1 MFYKILPAGLWAD
14 EIHYQLGVNVANP
27 NGAYTQGLNY
37 VELKHLCPLLHRGS
51 LIAEVEPKG
60 KIVNAAYYDMY
71 ATDLLYVH
79 TIRNIADWFSDQSD
93 ETKQIIAEQD
103 CSSVTI
109 SGFAIQLYKN
119 PTEELKLAAVQRNGS
134 AIKFIDNPS
143 DAVQL
148 AAVKNYSFAIHFIK
162 NPSEEVQLAAIERR
176 GGNIRYVKE
185 PSEKVQ
191 LLAIRSDPYN
201 IHYIENPTEK
211 VQLLAIEI
219 NMCSIDYIKNPT
231 EATVALFQK
240 YKAESMENW
249 VSKQESYKI
258 IEL

>member
-14 EIHYQLGVNVANP
+14 EIHYQLGLNVVNP
-27 NGAYTQGLNY
+27 NGAYTKVLAY
-37 VELKHLCPLLHRGS
+37 VELKDVCSQLHKGS

-60 KIVNAAYYDMY
+60 KIIKAPYDNIY
-71 ATDLLYVH
+71 ASDMLYVH

-93 ETKQIIAEQD
+93 ETKQIIVEQE

-119 PTEELKLAAVQRNGS
+119 PTEELKLAAVRRNGS

-148 AAVKNYSFAIHFIK
+148 AAVKNYSFAIHYIK
-162 NPSEEVQLAAIERR
+162 NPSEEVQLAAVERH
-176 GGNIRYVKE
+176 GDNIRYIKE
-185 PSEKVQ
+185 PSEKAQ
-191 LLAIRSDPYN
+191 IQAIRRDPYN

-211 VQLLAIEI
+211 VQLLAIER
-219 NMCSIDYIKNPT
+219 NMYTIDYIKNPT
-231 EATVALFQK
+231 EVVLTLFQK
-240 YKAESMENW
+240 RKLEEEA
-249 VSKQESYKI
+249 
-258 IEL
+258 